1 MWVRNRRKRFYGEI
15 WGNAVRGGGTCKNP
29 ARLSMKDGPME
40 TVEYMWVNIW
50 WMFIYSFFMLTI
62 YIAKILCNICT

>member
-1 MWVRNRRKRFYGEI
+1 MLVRNRRKRFYGEI